1 MFIKLYLLTLPIF
14 FGIDMIWLG
23 LVAKNFYS
31 KHLGYIMTQSPN
43 WAAAII
49 FYLLFIGGI
58 VFFVLSPALVKNSWQ
73 YALGAGILFGL
84 MTYATYDLT
93 NLATLKNWPL
103 IVTVVD
109 LIWGMTLSASV
120 SIMSFFLAKKLG
132 L

>member
-1 MFIKLYLLTLPIF
+1 MFIKLYLVTLPIF
-14 FGIDMIWLG
+14 LGIDAIWLMF
-23 LVAKNFYS
+23 VAKGFYS
-31 KHLGYIMTQSPN
+31 KHLEYIMSQNPN
-43 WAAAII
+43 LAAALL
-49 FYLLFIGGI
+49 FYVLFIGGL
-58 VFFVLSPALVKNSWQ
+58 VFFVISPALAKSSWQ

-103 IVTVVD
+103 IVTIVD

-120 SIMSFFLAKKLG
+120 SVASFFLAKKIG